1 MLFTLLLGL
10 VLICVPGTVQAGDGH
25 GHRAISEAVQATL
38 DPPTVQTLAR
48 IAGTGDELPPGFLA
62 RLSLWPDEI
71 RPLVNNWT
79 PHTVTQHH
87 RLRYS
92 MTVYYRKACTRWTR
106 GTDASAACSTMVRQS
121 KAKRSSSVVGSVE
134 DGGQVFPRQSAVK
147 LGW

>member
-10 VLICVPGTVQAGDGH
+10 VLICVPGTVQAWDGH

-38 DPPTVQTLAR
+38 D
-48 IAGTGDELPPGFLA
+48 LPRSRPSPGLQEPATSCRQVFL
-62 RLSLWPDEI
+62 
-71 RPLVNNWT
+71 LVCPCGRT
-79 PHTVTQHH
+79 RFGRSSTIGHRHTVTQHH